1 MEDLHRRVI
10 STLKHH
16 APGMEVQLVREKKHV
31 ILDFIYQGVTYRQ
44 AISKSPRSEGAQ
56 YRNAVANVCKAF
68 NLTKPRM

>member
-1 MEDLHRRVI
+1 
-10 STLKHH
+10 
-16 APGMEVQLVREKKHV
+16 MEVQLVREKKHV